1 VRRRIGLGQGSLLG
15 GSGGSAPGGFQMPS
29 VGNYTQ
35 QAQAGYGLVQQI
47 IQATSN
53 PSSSAAQSLLAAGIA
68 LASSAIGGG
77 PGGQMLSSVLG
88 GALTGLAT
96 VGPMGAAAAGISA
109 AISSIASLGQPA
121 DQVVDIVTNSQ
132 ATQVINGRIQARAS
146 KNPALVTGKPQGW
159 AMADYMATAFPPSKT
174 NNPKKFISILQSYA
188 KCLASSGPQ
197 STLDPKWYY
206 AQAGVFHPNYDPTN
220 LTNVLCVD
228 GATPPQFAGN
238 CNRYTTSQ
246 FVGWQ
251 KPLCTPVFFLW
262 NQSSQIVDCS
272 QDLLFGSGGAGGD
285 ATTLLQRWTSSVYP
299 LPGMTQQQIVQYAI
313 ARAPDPLYWGA
324 DLYGSTQPSGAFSSG
339 WQTVYWQ
346 PDLLNAMATVLM
358 MLSSGA
364 STQAI
369 VSELLIQ
376 SYILQQLGGIDPTG
390 AKVDWSSCSL
400 VGFHQLIDDY
410 ITLANQQNA
419 QSPAQIAAE
428 EAGTLSPAAAVGAFM
443 TGASGMALA
452 MILAYSA
459 FTRTSPVTVTRSAM
473 TRASRIGRFFR

>member
-1 VRRRIGLGQGSLLG
+1 VKRRGVGQLFG
-15 GSGGSAPGGFQMPS
+15 GTGGGGIPGGFQMPN
-29 VGNYTQ
+29 VGNYGQ

-53 PSSSAAQSLLAAGIA
+53 PNSPAAQSLLAAGIA
-68 LASSAIGGG
+68 LASSAVGGG

-159 AMADYMATAFPPSKT
+159 AMADYMATAFPPNQT
-174 NNPKKFISILQSYA
+174 RNPKKFIHILQSYA
-188 KCLASSGPQ
+188 KCLASSGPVT
-197 STLDPKWYY
+197 TLDPKWYY

-228 GATPPQFAGN
+228 GAKPPVSSLGG
-238 CNRYTTSQ
+238 CNHYTTSQ
-246 FVGWQ
+246 FIGWQ
-251 KPLCTPVFFLW
+251 KPICTPVFFLW

-272 QDLLFGSGGAGGD
+272 QDLLFGSGGAGGN
-285 ATTLLQRWTSSVYP
+285 ATTLLQRWASSVYP
-299 LPGMTQQQIVQYAI
+299 LPGMTQQQIVEYAI

-390 AKVDWSSCSL
+390 AKVNWSSCSL
-400 VGFHQLIDDY
+400 VGFHQLVDDY
-410 ITLANQQNA
+410 INLANQQNA
-419 QSPAQIAAE
+419 QTPDQIAAE
-428 EAGTLSPAAAVGAFM
+428 EAGNLSTAAKVGAFM
-443 TGASGMALA
+443 AGASGMALVS
-452 MILAYSA
+452 ILAYSA
-459 FTRTSPVTVTRSAM
+459 FTRTSPVAVTRSAVG
-473 TRASRIGRFFR
+473 RARKFF